1 MSYHWVPVAGVYSAA
16 TLAEAGLLP
25 RFEDQARAEEWLGL
39 FYSDLLDEGV
49 TEVSLH
55 EEDRLV
61 YGPMPLT
68 A

>member
-1 MSYHWVPVAGVYSAA
+1 MSYHWVPGAGVYSSTA
-16 TLAEAGLLP
+16 LEEAGLLP

-39 FYSDLLDEGV
+39 FFSDLLDEGV

-55 EEDRLV
+55 EEDRIV

-68 A
+68 P